1 MKNSGSLRQVNQFVA
16 FELWRQLVRP
26 YQGWVLG
33 FRTIESM
40 KIALGENL
48 TMPSVRMLCQIG
60 LCSTVMIA

>member
-33 FRTIESM
+33 FRTV
-40 KIALGENL
+40 ENL